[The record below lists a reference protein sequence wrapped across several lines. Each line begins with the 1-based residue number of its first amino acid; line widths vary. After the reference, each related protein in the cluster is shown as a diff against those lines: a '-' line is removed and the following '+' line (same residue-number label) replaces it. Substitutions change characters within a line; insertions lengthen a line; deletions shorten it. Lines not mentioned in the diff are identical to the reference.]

1 MFASLSQNTLHKQ
14 LSVFGVATILALSAP
29 SEVIA
34 QQQKMNILAMGD
46 SMMAANKASGRAV
59 SAILGHTV
67 GANVIDTSV
76 TGARIIYNLPL
87 TGSLGLNISK
97 QYRTGNWDWIVLNG
111 GGNDLLFGC
120 GCLSCDPKINRLIS
134 VNGQKGKIVDLVARL
149 RSTGA
154 QIVYVGYLH
163 SPGVPSPIDHCKDEG
178 LELERRYSAMAAA
191 TEGVHFISLLDLVPQ
206 GDRTYHGFDMIHP
219 SFKGSK
225 AIARR
230 IARLILEQ
238 RTSHLAQ

>member
-1 MFASLSQNTLHKQ
+1 MFASISHNTLRKR
-14 LSVFGVATILALSAP
+14 LNIIGIASILAFCMP
-29 SEVIA
+29 SEIVA

-67 GANVIDTSV
+67 GANVMDTSV

-97 QYRTGNWDWIVLNG
+97 QYRKGDWDWIVLNG

-134 VNGQKGKIVDLVARL
+134 VNGQNGEIVDLVTRL

-154 QIVYVGYLH
+154 KIVYVGYLH
-163 SPGVPSPIDHCKDEG
+163 SPGVPSPIDHCRDEG
-178 LELERRYSAMAAA
+178 LELERRYSAMAAEN
-191 TEGVHFISLLDLVPQ
+191 EGVHFISLYDLVPE
-206 GDRTYHGFDMIHP
+206 GDRTYHGIDMIHP